1 MLDFEDPRKAA
12 LMMMAAGLLSPV
24 RSKGASGFGEAL
36 SQGLRGGL
44 LGFNEASQN
53 KRRNDVMAQQAAM
66 QKLQMEAM
74 QRQQADQEFAAAQ
87 APKFFSPG
95 NAPADGMGPVS
106 PPKADIAGYGAA
118 LMGRNPAMGLPWL
131 QAAQKDETPITV
143 AEGATLV
150 DRTTK
155 QPIFSNAKKEKPKF
169 APGDTRTYK
178 AGRVEITEEWDGQK
192 WNKLGSS
199 AIDKPDG
206 PDKPM
211 APPAGYQWGADGKS
225 LQAIPGGPADTKAGK
240 EAEAAAA
247 RDKAAIGNA
256 EFVLSQ
262 VGKAKAQAKNGWFT
276 TGLPGKIMRNVGGT
290 DALDLNSTVDS
301 IKANIG
307 FDTLAE
313 MRRNSPTG
321 GALGQVAVQELN
333 MLQAARGA
341 LDTAQSEAQFI
352 RALDGIEKH
361 YKGWISAVQAASKGQ
376 QSDGATAPKPGTVD
390 GDYVFIGGDP
400 ADSKN
405 WKKRK

>member
-44 LGFNEASQN
+44 LGYNEASQN
-53 KRRNDVMAQQAAM
+53 KRRNDVMAQEAAM
-66 QKLQMEAM
+66 RKFQMEAL
-74 QRQQADQEFAAAQ
+74 QRQQADQDFAASQ

-106 PPKADIAGYGAA
+106 PPKADLAGYGAA

-155 QPIFSNAKKEKPKF
+155 QPIFSNAKKEKAKY

-178 AGRVEITEEWDGQK
+178 AGRVEITEEWDGRR

-240 EAEAAAA
+240 EAEALKKREQGALARAEQVMNAAKSA
-247 RDKAAIGNA
+247 IDKTGYFTAGIGSVGLRNIPGTAAY
-256 EFVLSQ
+256 
-262 VGKAKAQAKNGWFT
+262 
-276 TGLPGKIMRNVGGT
+276 
-290 DALDLNSTVDS
+290 DLRKKVDE

-307 FDTLAE
+307 FAE
-313 MRRNSPTG
+313 LQAMREASPTG
-321 GALGQVAVQELN
+321 GALGQVAVQELE
-333 MLQAARGA
+333 MLQSVLGS
-341 LDTAQSEAQFI
+341 LDTGQSPGQLSAALNKVHKHYDNWRRTVQQANQAPAQSGF
-352 RALDGIEKH
+352 RVLSVEK
-361 YKGWISAVQAASKGQ
+361 
-376 QSDGATAPKPGTVD
+376 P
-390 GDYVFIGGDP
+390 
-400 ADSKN
+400 
-405 WKKRK
+405 